1 MKKQHFLI
9 FIFLFSILLI
19 PKDVFADYE
28 ELDSKETSSVLEVF
42 SENSSKFSGLI
53 MNSND
58 FSSKHFFLYFTANK
72 NNAFVSDYFGF
83 TLNDAGDSSVGYIPF
98 DNLLNSFPYYL
109 TFTDYLDRRYFFF
122 FYDKDVYLA
131 NRAYTIRDTQ
141 SGADYNGIAIYI
153 KHKEKAPSALAMSFR
168 QIGVLNNNYL
178 YNAYTYDS
186 TAQEYGLVRGNQLVN
201 SVYYDRILGD
211 FGVDYS
217 SLEDFINSDSFY
229 SNATIHDI
237 NSSNID
243 NELSYSNSLDIS
255 NSATNSQFGE
265 LAPKSLGELIASI
278 PHIITEL
285 FAAFSIVGVL
295 FTSVLATF
303 PPVITFGLYTIFTL
317 GIVIL
322 IIKTLS

>member
-1 MKKQHFLI
+1 MKKQYFLI
-9 FIFLFSILLI
+9 VIFLFVVLLI

-28 ELDSKETSSVLEVF
+28 ELDSEKTSSVLNIVSDS
-42 SENSSKFSGLI
+42 SEASGLI
-53 MNSND
+53 LSLDDVSTTHYFIYYTENSN
-58 FSSKHFFLYFTANK
+58 FSFP
-72 NNAFVSDYFGF
+72 SDNYGF
-83 TLNDAGDSSVGYIPF
+83 SLVGI
-98 DNLLNSFPYYL
+98 DNYGLIQFEDLLNVFPYYL

-141 SGADYNGIAIYI
+141 TGADYNGIAIYI
-153 KHKEKAPSALAMSFR
+153 KHKEKTPPALAMSFR
-168 QIGVLNNNYL
+168 QIGLLGSDYL
-178 YNAYTYDS
+178 YNAYTYYS
-186 TAQEYGLVRGNQLVN
+186 TAQEYGLILGNQLVN

>member
-1 MKKQHFLI
+1 MKKQYFLI
-9 FIFLFSILLI
+9 VIFLFVVLLI

-28 ELDSKETSSVLEVF
+28 ELDSEKTSSVLNTVSDS
-42 SENSSKFSGLI
+42 SEASGLI
-53 MNSND
+53 LSLDDVSTTHYFIYYTENSN
-58 FSSKHFFLYFTANK
+58 FSFP
-72 NNAFVSDYFGF
+72 SDNYGF
-83 TLNDAGDSSVGYIPF
+83 SLVGI
-98 DNLLNSFPYYL
+98 DNYGLIQFEDLLNVFPYYL

-141 SGADYNGIAIYI
+141 TGADYNGIAIYI

-168 QIGVLNNNYL
+168 QIGLLGSDYL